1 MGDIWIGGM
10 HKTNTL
16 EYEISRNESSRATG
30 VEYAAKDFNGV
41 VEIMDKAIGMSSD
54 FSIVTTK
61 TPLRV
66 TFTGGGTDLM
76 NYYRVRGPGA
86 VVSATMNKYI
96 YVTVARNF
104 YRDEIRVSYSKS
116 EDKLKSVDEIQHPT
130 VRETLRQLGIKG
142 GLQIVSI
149 TEIPSRGTGLGSSSS
164 FLVGLLYA
172 LHTWLGEPVS
182 QEQLASEAFHIERE
196 VLKEEGGK
204 QDQYIAAYG
213 GIRLMEFNGDESVSM
228 KPIVLNNEKRELL
241 QSSLIMLYT
250 GRERSSTEIHKEQA
264 NSIEDNIG
272 TYDEMRNIAYKTYD
286 AIAKCDIGSLG
297 ALMDANWQ
305 LKKKL
310 SNRISDSAIN
320 AYYKKAIE
328 AGALGGKL
336 MGAGGGGF
344 LLFVAPKEK
353 HADIARKLGL
363 QEEPFKLDPF
373 GSRIVNMEGI

>member
-1 MGDIWIGGM
+1 MIRSILLNWIGKDAAG
-10 HKTNTL
+10 
-16 EYEISRNESSRATG
+16 RAKHADYT
-30 VEYAAKDFNGV
+30 AKDFKYVLEIING
-41 VEIMDKAIGMSSD
+41 AWLSSD

-61 TPLRV
+61 TPLRI

-76 NYYRVRGPGA
+76 DYYRSHGPGA

-130 VRETLRQLGIKG
+130 VREALRMLGIRS

-213 GIRLMEFNGDESVSM
+213 GIRLMEFNSDESVSM
-228 KPIVLNNEKRELL
+228 KPIVLRNEKREDIRIRVFGVYEVD
-241 QSSLIMLYT
+241 SDEVMLRALDGY
-250 GRERSSTEIHKEQA
+250 
-264 NSIEDNIG
+264 
-272 TYDEMRNIAYKTYD
+272 MR
-286 AIAKCDIGSLG
+286 
-297 ALMDANWQ
+297 MRRQ
-305 LKKKL
+305 
-310 SNRISDSAIN
+310 
-320 AYYKKAIE
+320 
-328 AGALGGKL
+328 
-336 MGAGGGGF
+336 
-344 LLFVAPKEK
+344 
-353 HADIARKLGL
+353 
-363 QEEPFKLDPF
+363 
-373 GSRIVNMEGI
+373 